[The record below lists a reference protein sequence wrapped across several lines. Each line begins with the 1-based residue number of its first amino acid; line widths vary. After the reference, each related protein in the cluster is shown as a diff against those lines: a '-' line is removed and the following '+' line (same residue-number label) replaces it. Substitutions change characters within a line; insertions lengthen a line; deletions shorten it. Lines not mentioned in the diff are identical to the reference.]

1 MPTLRQLRYFAAVA
15 QTGSATRAAALLN
28 VSQPSISAAIRE
40 LEADLG
46 RALFLRRQAQGLEL
60 TPFGAESARE
70 AREIL
75 ARVESM
81 MNRTG
86 TPLRLALGYFA
97 TLGPTWVPGIAAN
110 LETSLPDMT
119 LELQECDLEGIAR
132 FLANGVIDC
141 ALSYDV
147 GLPPGTERTVLTE
160 VRPHALLPGPSA
172 CHARRGQPCRAC
184 RVRLHP
190 DRPAAQPRVPDGSV
204 LAARPVTA
212 CAAEDPLD
220 RDGPPHGR
228 RRSGR
233 FASGYAA
240 GRRGRSPVVRD
251 CPQAVAGRRAKPT
264 SCPCKYARIPPQSGR
279 DRGDRSNPTVFRKRR
294 RGAMSISPTS
304 KTGRP

>member
-160 VRPHALLPGPSA
+160 VRPHALLPRDHPLAMRDAVSLAELAECDFILIDLPLSREFLMVPFWQLGLSP
-172 CHARRGQPCRAC
+172 
-184 RVRLHP
+184 RVRLKTRSIEMARRMVAVGLGVSLLVTPPGEGAAPPSSAIVH
-190 DRPAAQPRVPDGSV
+190 RPLLDAVPSQRLV
-204 LAARPVTA
+204 LANTPASRPNPAVTA
-212 CAAEDPLD
+212 ATEAI
-220 RDGPPHGR
+220 RQY
-228 RRSGR
+228 
-233 FASGYAA
+233 FASCGA
-240 GRRGRSPVVRD
+240 GR
-251 CPQAVAGRRAKPT
+251 
-264 SCPCKYARIPPQSGR
+264 
-279 DRGDRSNPTVFRKRR
+279 
-294 RGAMSISPTS
+294 
-304 KTGRP
+304 